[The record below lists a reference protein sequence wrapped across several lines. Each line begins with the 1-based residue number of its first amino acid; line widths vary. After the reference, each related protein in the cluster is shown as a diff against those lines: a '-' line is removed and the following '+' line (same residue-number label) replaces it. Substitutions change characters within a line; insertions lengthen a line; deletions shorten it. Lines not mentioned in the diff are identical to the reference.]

1 MMELDDELAEAT
13 DAILNGRETPDLQDE
28 NRELAEVVRDLYRA
42 IDPATPPSAAFQQRL
57 NARLNS
63 EWDRSNVQ
71 PTLRLVDRPLVRLAA
86 LAAAVVLILGAV
98 IVLAMPEST
107 SELQGAAIGMNHGVA
122 LLVLAGVVVVG
133 AYFYGRNRR

>member
-1 MMELDDELAEAT
+1 MMDLDSELAEAT
-13 DAILNGRETPDLQDE
+13 DSLLSGREMAALQED
-28 NRELAEVVRDLYRA
+28 NRELAEVVRELYRV
-42 IDPATPPSAAFQQRL
+42 IDPKTPPSAAFEQRM
-57 NARLNS
+57 NARLDA

-98 IVLAMPEST
+98 VVLAMPET
-107 SELQGAAIGMNHGVA
+107 PRELQGTAIGINHGAA
-122 LLVLAGVVVVG
+122 LLVLAGVLVAG

>member
-1 MMELDDELAEAT
+1 MMELDNELAEAT
-13 DAILNGRETPDLQDE
+13 DAILNGREMPDLQDE

-86 LAAAVVLILGAV
+86 LAGCAKRGRRLIQAPIRMNKTRDLAYFEII
-98 IVLAMPEST
+98 IVLPA
-107 SELQGAAIGMNHGVA
+107 
-122 LLVLAGVVVVG
+122 
-133 AYFYGRNRR
+133 F